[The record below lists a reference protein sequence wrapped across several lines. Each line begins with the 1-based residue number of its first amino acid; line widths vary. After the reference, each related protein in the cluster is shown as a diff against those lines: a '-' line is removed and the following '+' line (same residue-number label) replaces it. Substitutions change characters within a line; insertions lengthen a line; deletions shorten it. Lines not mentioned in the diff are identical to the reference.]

1 MSAKVDPVAEIQDI
15 FLQKDETA
23 NMILDNVF
31 GVVDEQIDLAEA
43 RISGA
48 SARLSCSPACAPQSR
63 GCARLPTRPDRGATP
78 TGKPWSAMTCL
89 DRRAERAKVSL
100 DDSRRLQSKGVACSL
115 ARQSQIDPRPLA
127 KVVGRSQGRPF
138 MFWFYWDTAW
148 SVIISGIMFATIV
161 AHPDAEVRET
171 WRS

>member
-1 MSAKVDPVAEIQDI
+1 MRFFFSG
-15 FLQKDETA
+15 LR
-23 NMILDNVF
+23 IL
-31 GVVDEQIDLAEA
+31 ECAA
-43 RISGA
+43 
-48 SARLSCSPACAPQSR
+48 SCSAER
-63 GCARLPTRPDRGATP
+63 ERL
-78 TGKPWSAMTCL
+78 
-89 DRRAERAKVSL
+89 ERAKASL
-100 DDSRRLQSKGVACSL
+100 PNSRRLESKGVACSL

-127 KVVGRSQGRPF
+127 EVAGRSQGRPF

>member
-1 MSAKVDPVAEIQDI
+1 MSAKADLVSEIQSI
-15 FLQKDETA
+15 FLEKDEIG
-23 NMILDNVF
+23 NMMLDNLF
-31 GVVDEQIDLAEA
+31 GSVDEQIDLAEA
-43 RISGA
+43 RI
-48 SARLSCSPACAPQSR
+48 RR
-63 GCARLPTRPDRGATP
+63 GERPSVVFGRECARLPTRPDRGATP
-78 TGKPWSAMTCL
+78 TGKPWSAMTRL
-89 DRRAERAKVSL
+89 DRRAERAKVGL
-100 DDSRRLQSKGVACSL
+100 DDSRRLESKGVAWSL

-127 KVVGRSQGRPF
+127 KVAGRSQWRPF